1 VVAISVTVPGLD
13 IFGDILQQ
21 EGAGSGWIID
31 ESGLVVTNAHVVEGA
46 SNITV
51 TLEDGRPFQ
60 ATTVRFDTISD
71 LAILKINATDLKAAR
86 VADSTKLRVGDWV
99 VAMGNSLGLGI
110 TATKGIV
117 SALDVTLNISPGQS
131 LYNLVQ
137 TDAAINPGN
146 SGGPLLNLL
155 GEVEGITS
163 VKVAQQGV
171 EGVGFAI
178 STREALPIIT
188 DLVREGFVTRPWV
201 GVSLYTV
208 DQLVVLRYRLSV
220 SQGVLVTRVASGSP
234 AEQAGILAGDVIT
247 NLENK
252 PISNVDDFNDILHT
266 LEIGQQVTL
275 TYYRGVAANTV
286 TITLAA
292 SPPSAS

>member
-1 VVAISVTVPGLD
+1 
-13 IFGDILQQ
+13 
-21 EGAGSGWIID
+21 
-31 ESGLVVTNAHVVEGA
+31 
-46 SNITV
+46 
-51 TLEDGRPFQ
+51 
-60 ATTVRFDTISD
+60 
-71 LAILKINATDLKAAR
+71 
-86 VADSTKLRVGDWV
+86 VGDWV